1 MSDTLNSVDDV
12 GGQLIR
18 KRYLFL
24 ILVLS
29 TSFSFYLL
37 EAMYIAGPEFVTWNV
52 SSWFALFIVRLVP
65 RITEVSF
72 GGYLLKLE
80 RATKEAETALE
91 QIRPLMKSMYKSSL
105 TQLAISPVMEPSFN
119 VVDNRAKPFWQLV
132 ESIRSAEL
140 ESELIDDIKATATE
154 IAIRQLFLINQGRSQ
169 VSIGYREL
177 IEPEKIYPDGA
188 MDTEPVK
195 AYANLYELIHS

>member
-1 MSDTLNSVDDV
+1 MSDTLSSGDEVS
-12 GGQLIR
+12 GQLIK

-37 EAMYIAGPEFVTWNV
+37 ESMYIAGPEFVTWNV
-52 SSWFALFIVRLVP
+52 SSWFVLFIVRLIP

-72 GGYLLKLE
+72 GGNLLKLE

-105 TQLAISPVMEPSFN
+105 TQLAISPAMEPSLN

-177 IEPEKIYPDGA
+177 IEPEKIYPGGA

-195 AYANLYELIHS
+195 AYAKLYELIHS